1 MALTP
6 GDVTVVWNHHL
17 LLLELSKEPVLARTV
32 DRFGVC
38 DIVFVSAESMREW
51 REYSRRARG
60 PFNHVPEPSGKCDL
74 RALRS
79 RVMRSASGAGD
90 SARDSGHGGERDDSS
105 VENSVWRSL
114 LP

>member
-1 MALTP
+1 
-6 GDVTVVWNHHL
+6 
-17 LLLELSKEPVLARTV
+17 
-32 DRFGVC
+32 
-38 DIVFVSAESMREW
+38 MREW

-79 RVMRSASGAGD
+79 RVMRSATGAGD
-90 SARDSGHGGERDDSS
+90 SAGSSVHGSGQDDSS
-105 VENSVWRSL
+105 IENSVWRSL

>member
-1 MALTP
+1 MVVIHTL
-6 GDVTVVWNHHL
+6 GSKYLLSEYLLSHLSTVVV
-17 LLLELSKEPVLARTV
+17 LSRTFDSARY
-32 DRFGVC
+32 VC
-38 DIVFVSAESMREW
+38 LCAESMREW

-79 RVMRSASGAGD
+79 RVMRSASGAGA
-90 SARDSGHGGERDDSS
+90 SSGPSGLESERDDST
-105 VENSVWRSL
+105 VEHSVWRSL